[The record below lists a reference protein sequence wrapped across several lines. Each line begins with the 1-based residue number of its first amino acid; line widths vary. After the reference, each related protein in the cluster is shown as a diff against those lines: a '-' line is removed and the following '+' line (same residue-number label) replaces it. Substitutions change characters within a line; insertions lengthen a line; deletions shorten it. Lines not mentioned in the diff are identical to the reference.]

1 MRFYIGTPPVEMFAT
16 ADTGSDLI
24 WMQCSPCKKC
34 SPQNTPLFE
43 PRKFS
48 TFRTVSCDSQPR
60 TLLSQSQRTCTKSG
74 ECQYSYAYGDKTF
87 TVGTLGVDKINF
99 GSKGVV
105 QFPKFTVGCAYYN
118 QDTPN
123 SKGLGEGPLS
133 LVSQLGDQI
142 GYKFSYCLIPYG
154 LNYTSKLKFG
164 DIALATIKGK
174 RVVSTPLILKSS
186 EPSFYYVNF
195 EGISIGK
202 RKVEMSKSES
212 DGNMFIGSGA
222 TYTMLQQDFYN
233 KFVTLVKEV
242 AGAEVEKNP
251 PAPFDFC
258 LRDKGT
264 KHLWFKDSSDDDDD
278 GVPDVVFHFTGAE
291 VRLDF
296 FTHMFS
302 LVNDN
307 LYCMLVHPSN
317 GDGFN
322 IFGNV
327 QQMGFQVEYDLRGGK
342 VSFAPADCAKH

>member
-1 MRFYIGTPPVEMFAT
+1 MFAT

-24 WMQCSPCKKC
+24 WMQCSPC
-34 SPQNTPLFE
+34 
-43 PRKFS
+43 
-48 TFRTVSCDSQPR
+48 
-60 TLLSQSQRTCTKSG
+60 

-278 GVPDVVFHFTGAE
+278 GVPDVVFHFTATEMDLTSSGMCNKWDFRWSMILE
-291 VRLDF
+291 GERFRLLLLIVPNI
-296 FTHMFS
+296 S
-302 LVNDN
+302 LRNLCSVNND
-307 LYCMLVHPSN
+307 YTCACIPRKY
-317 GDGFN
+317 
-322 IFGNV
+322 
-327 QQMGFQVEYDLRGGK
+327 EK
-342 VSFAPADCAKH
+342 VVCL

>member
-233 KFVTLVKEV
+233 
-242 AGAEVEKNP
+242 N
-251 PAPFDFC
+251 
-258 LRDKGT
+258 
-264 KHLWFKDSSDDDDD
+264 DDDDD